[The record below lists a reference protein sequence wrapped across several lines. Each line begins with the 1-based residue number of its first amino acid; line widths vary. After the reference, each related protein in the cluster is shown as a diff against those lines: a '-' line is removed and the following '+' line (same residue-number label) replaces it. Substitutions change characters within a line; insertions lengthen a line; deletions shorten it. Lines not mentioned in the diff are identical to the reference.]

1 VSNALFFLTGTRL
14 SGDALSEC
22 LASYARKGRETS
34 GVELQVGP
42 ETRVSTSPWALWPV
56 DGGPRVMR
64 NLAKSLVEISTA
76 LAVQEDHE
84 IIALWIDPDGQDGRL
99 SRAVPGEDAEVLVAS
114 RERIAATLATWLG
127 VSAERV
133 GVALGLMEP
142 VVGDDEPP
150 PDNAQLEE
158 ESYVS
163 RKLDEARAW
172 MARWVAENEKDA

>member
-1 VSNALFFLTGTRL
+1 MSNALFFLTGTRL

-22 LASYARKGRETS
+22 LASYARKGRQTS

-64 NLAKSLVEISTA
+64 TLAKSLVEISTA
-76 LAVQEDHE
+76 LAVQEDCE

-99 SRAVPGEDAEVLVAS
+99 SRAVPGEDPEVLVAS

-142 VVGDDEPP
+142 VVGDDDPP

>member
-1 VSNALFFLTGTRL
+1 MSTALFFLTGTRL
-14 SGDALSEC
+14 TSQELSDC
-22 LASYARKGRETS
+22 LASYARKGRDTS

-56 DGGPRVMR
+56 EGGPRTMQS
-64 NLAKSLVEISTA
+64 LTAKLVEISTA

-84 IIALWIDPDGQDGRL
+84 VIGLWLDPDRQEGRL
-99 SRAVPGEDAEVLVAS
+99 SRAVPGQDAEVMEAS

-127 VSAERV
+127 VTAERV
-133 GVALGLMEP
+133 GVALGLMDP
-142 VVGDDEPP
+142 VFGDEEPP
-150 PDNAQLEE
+150 DRAQLEE
-158 ESYVS
+158 ESFVS